1 MRTSPLHPH
10 SSEWKSNQA
19 KSTDPV
25 PYLDILGIAEG
36 SILLICASIPTLGPL
51 FHLVRGT
58 FTSRGG
64 SRSMPNQSGD
74 NSQGRSGGIGNG
86 SWGKVKGD
94 NPEYAERRSA
104 GMTSSVDEIPL
115 VPSSKH

>member
-1 MRTSPLHPH
+1 
-10 SSEWKSNQA
+10 
-19 KSTDPV
+19 
-25 PYLDILGIAEG
+25 
-36 SILLICASIPTLGPL
+36 
-51 FHLVRGT
+51 
-58 FTSRGG
+58 
-64 SRSMPNQSGD
+64 MPNQSGD

-94 NPEYAERRSA
+94 NLEYAERGST